1 MGINFAMARV
11 RRIEFRHSSWLREV
25 ASETLKLVPLI
36 NSGKPTLTSPDVG

>member
-25 ASETLKLVPLI
+25 ASETLKPVPLI